1 MEAVKSQKVSGHKNW
16 SVGVYRAFF
25 KLKHN
30 PFNVNPDPR
39 FLYCTRAT
47 VKALASLAHGIYRRK
62 GFILLTGEV
71 GTGKTTIIN
80 KLLEW
85 LRTQNASTAFIFHPS
100 LDSEQF
106 LDMVLADFGIRCQ
119 SPLKSQKILHLHKFL
134 LDRHRAG
141 ATAVLIVDE
150 AQNLSPEVL
159 EEIRLLTNLETST
172 QKLLQILLSGQPELD
187 EILRRPEM
195 RQVRQRITIRCR
207 TSPLALEEVQAYIQ
221 TRLRVAGA
229 PPDPIF
235 SPDAVRAVHRFSH
248 GIPRVINFL
257 CEHALIGAFADQQR
271 SIRGSSIEAIARE
284 YELDDPTTGYPEPMP
299 EPASDLT
306 SGFMQSEP
314 GDDTELSRSRKAEG
328 MRAEPR

>member
-1 MEAVKSQKVSGHKNW
+1 M
-16 SVGVYRAFF
+16 YRAFF
-25 KLKHN
+25 KLRHN

-71 GTGKTTIIN
+71 GTGKTTIIH
-80 KLLEW
+80 KLLDW
-85 LRTQNASTAFIFHPS
+85 LRTQNAATAFIFHPS
-100 LDSEQF
+100 LDPAQF
-106 LDMVLADFGIRCQ
+106 LDLVLADFGVRCD
-119 SPLKSQKILHLHKFL
+119 SPLKSQKILHLHRFL
-134 LDRHRAG
+134 LERHRAG
-141 ATAVLIVDE
+141 GTAVLIVDE
-150 AQNLSPEVL
+150 AQDLSPEVL

-172 QKLLQILLSGQPELD
+172 QKLLQILLSGQPELE

-207 TSPLALEEVQAYIQ
+207 TYPLALEEVQAYIQ

-235 SPDAVRAVHRFSH
+235 LPDAVRAVHHYSR
-248 GIPRVINFL
+248 GIPRIINLL

-271 SIRGSSIEAIARE
+271 TIRGSAIEAIARE
-284 YELDDPTTGYPEPMP
+284 NELDDARGGSPQPVEEPGNDPADPMGLFPEPEAP
-299 EPASDLT
+299 EPDLPRPQPIR
-306 SGFMQSEP
+306 G
-314 GDDTELSRSRKAEG
+314 L
-328 MRAEPR
+328 RADQR